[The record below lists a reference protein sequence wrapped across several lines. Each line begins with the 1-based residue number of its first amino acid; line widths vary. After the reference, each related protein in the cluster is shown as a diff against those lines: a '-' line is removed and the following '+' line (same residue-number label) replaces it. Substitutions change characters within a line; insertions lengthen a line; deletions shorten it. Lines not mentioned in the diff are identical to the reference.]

1 MNRASFTT
9 NRFGTRWGGFL
20 MPFLRNGGENM
31 EDIIEIIIYL
41 LIAAIKLT
49 LHVMAILAL
58 LKYITA

>member
-1 MNRASFTT
+1 MRVNRLLKEG
-9 NRFGTRWGGFL
+9 RFSYAI
-20 MPFLRNGGENM
+20 LRNGGENM

>member
-1 MNRASFTT
+1 
-9 NRFGTRWGGFL
+9 
-20 MPFLRNGGENM
+20 M